1 MKQLMV
7 ISHDTYASGLTV
19 STGDIDDI
27 ASLAEGAF
35 AIINRDPE
43 SADKNHI
50 VSIAATSEA
59 ATPAVFQFVTMTAN
73 GLKWSPYITLKNC
86 RVKSQAYVA
95 PQAKVMNI
103 AWTAG
108 TLEVN
113 QVAGFIV
120 TDTTKGAHELNRNRT
135 YERTLISGD
144 TEATIVAA
152 LIVLVNA
159 DVLGI
164 VTASAGTDIVLTRDT
179 AGKNFEVSLTGIFRG
194 ATVSITT
201 PHITGTG
208 TPAQLIT
215 YEKEC
220 NTERGGNTGVRMD
233 TALMFSAVSEVI
245 TTETYDL
252 YQITYTNPNN
262 QRSPLPLDNP
272 IQELV
277 VALEASLSDSGDG
290 KSKEGMDNFVID
302 INV

>member
-7 ISHDTYASGLTV
+7 ISHDTYASGITADGTKDV
-19 STGDIDDI
+19 DEI
-27 ASLAEGAF
+27 ASLAVGAY

-43 SADKNHI
+43 SASVNHI
-50 VSIAATSEA
+50 VKIAATTED
-59 ATPAVFQFVTMTAN
+59 ATPAKFQFVTNTAN
-73 GLKWSPYITLKNC
+73 GLKYSPVITLKNC

-103 AWTAG
+103 SWTAG
-108 TLEVN
+108 TLDVG

-120 TDTTKGAHELNRNRT
+120 TDTTKPAHELTRNRS
-135 YERTLISGD
+135 YEHVVVDGD

-159 DVLGI
+159 DVNRC
-164 VTASAGTDIVLTRDT
+164 VNASAGTDIVLTRIT
-179 AGKNFEVSLTGIFRG
+179 AGKNFETSKVGIFSD
-194 ATVSITT
+194 ATITITT

-208 TPAQLIT
+208 TAAQLIA

-220 NTERGGNTGVRMD
+220 NPERGDGNYRIDGD
-233 TALMFSAVSEVI
+233 LMFPGVSEV
-245 TTETYDL
+245 TVGETYDL
-252 YQITYTNPNN
+252 YQISYSVDPLRPFVTDTNPT
-262 QRSPLPLDNP
+262 
-272 IQELV
+272 QELV
-277 VALEASLSDSGDG
+277 VALLVSLSDSGDG